1 MPSPSLKSKK
11 LQQGNLPKNNASE
24 LFASSENAPDK
35 ELQALIDRFIVL
47 RKQRIAAEKV
57 ADDISA
63 KEDQL
68 EDTLCTAM
76 VSRKLKSIKRTSG
89 VMVIAG
95 QKHEFFIK
103 PESKELF
110 FKHLKTSGDEGLIT
124 TTVNYQTLQGHMNRL
139 LESGA
144 EKKVLGLKKFLEERT
159 RNQLTVRGLK

>member
-1 MPSPSLKSKK
+1 M
-11 LQQGNLPKNNASE
+11 KNNPAAE
-24 LFASSENAPDK
+24 LFASSDK
-35 ELQALIDRFIVL
+35 EVDKALQTLIDKFIAL

-57 ADDISA
+57 VDDISA

-89 VMVIAG
+89 VLVIAG

-103 PESKELF
+103 PETKELF
-110 FKHLKTSGDEGLIT
+110 FKHLKSSGDGGLIT

-139 LESGA
+139 LERA
-144 EKKVLGLKKFLEERT
+144 AAEKPIEKKVLGLKKFLEERT